1 MTIGEKI
8 KMLRT
13 QKLMTQS
20 ELAGNEI
27 TRNMLSRIENGAAQP
42 SLDTLKYL
50 AERLKV
56 SPGFLIA
63 NARDEKMYMK
73 YNEINDIKT
82 AYLSENYRI
91 CRDMCINSQS
101 ADDELQLILAECNVE
116 IAKDEFNEGNLHT
129 ACEYFDYA
137 LSACAETVYNT
148 NHISSVCSMYFKYMQ
163 RISASLSS
171 NVVDENDVASYA
183 AMYDRFCVYIN
194 NLFLLDGNVKIDVAE
209 KDVYDLHI
217 KAIGYINEKE
227 YAQAL
232 GCLNKILFGETKI
245 PGPMLYFVFCDLELC
260 CKETEDFRG
269 AYEYS
274 IDKIELLQR
283 LLS

>member
-42 SLDTLKYL
+42 SLDTLRYL
-50 AERLKV
+50 AERLNV

-63 NARDEKMYMK
+63 NPKDEKMYVK

-91 CRDMCINSQS
+91 CRDMCINLQS
-101 ADDELQLILAECNVE
+101 TDDELKLILAECNVA
-116 IAKDEFNEGNLHT
+116 IAKDEFNKGNLHA

-163 RISASLSS
+163 RLSVSFSS
-171 NVVDENDVASYA
+171 NIIDENDVPAYA
-183 AMYDRFCVYIN
+183 AMYDSFCVYIN
-194 NLFLLDGNVKIDVAE
+194 KLLLIDGDSKVSCGEEDI
-209 KDVYDLHI
+209 YDLHI
-217 KAIGYINEKE
+217 TAINHITEKE
-227 YAQAL
+227 YPQAL
-232 GCLNKILFGETKI
+232 ECLNKILFGETEI
-245 PGPMLYFVFCDLELC
+245 PRPMLYFVFCDLELC

-274 IDKIELLQR
+274 VDKTELLQR